1 MPVWGDRW
9 FPVADGYQN
18 SPVCFGGGWEGGAVS
33 ILQGAGKKRQ
43 HGSEP
48 VTPRRKFA
56 SLSVTLAPSERHGFP
71 GVATRL
77 LSVAPDKAPH
87 RKVSPKLSISLTNN
101 SANFSLPSGFTH
113 RACIPECPRRFQ
125 NFLRVPECL
134 YTPTNQ
140 ASILLQGAHRLRL
153 SHLQV
158 LPPA

>member
-1 MPVWGDRW
+1 MGGRYGQHSSGCWEEKAAR
-9 FPVADGYQN
+9 FRAGY
-18 SPVCFGGGWEGGAVS
+18 SPEEVCFTVCHLG
-33 ILQGAGKKRQ
+33 
-43 HGSEP
+43 
-48 VTPRRKFA
+48 
-56 SLSVTLAPSERHGFP
+56 PSERHGFP